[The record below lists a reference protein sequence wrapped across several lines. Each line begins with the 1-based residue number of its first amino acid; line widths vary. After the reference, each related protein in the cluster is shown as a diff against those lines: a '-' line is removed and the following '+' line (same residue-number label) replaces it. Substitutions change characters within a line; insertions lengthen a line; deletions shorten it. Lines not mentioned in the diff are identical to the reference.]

1 MDVNSMMCLCEF
13 YMLSFY
19 LRFKLEKMLWVGK
32 NHFLPYH
39 HSHSIYIQQRT
50 YACDSEWR

>member
-1 MDVNSMMCLCEF
+1 MMCLCEF

-19 LRFKLEKMLWVGK
+19 LRFKLQKMLWVGK